1 MKILLVDDEPDI
13 IEFLSYNLKKEGFEV
28 LSASN
33 GMDAIKL
40 AKRELPDIIILD
52 IMMPVLDGVSTCRK
66 MREMPSLK
74 NKIILF
80 LTARGEEY
88 SEVAGFDAGADDY
101 ITKPV
106 KIRVLIARINS
117 LKNRISKGKF
127 TEDEQDVELGEFK
140 ISKDERMVYKSGQG
154 IQLPKK
160 EFEILMLLS
169 SKPGKIFTREQ
180 IYDTLWGSDS
190 IVSERTLDV
199 HIRKLRENIGEEFI
213 KTSKGVGYAFV
224 FDVKE

>member
-1 MKILLVDDEPDI
+1 MKVLLVDDEPDI
-13 IEFLSYNLKKEGFEV
+13 IEFLSYNLKKEGFDV
-28 LSASN
+28 LTAVN

-40 AKRELPDIIILD
+40 AKKELPDIIILD

-66 MREMPSLK
+66 MREIPSLK

-117 LKNRISKGKF
+117 LKNRISKG
-127 TEDEQDVELGEFK
+127 EYNDDVQDLELGEFR

-169 SKPGKIFTREQ
+169 SRPGKI
-180 IYDTLWGSDS
+180 
-190 IVSERTLDV
+190 
-199 HIRKLRENIGEEFI
+199 
-213 KTSKGVGYAFV
+213 
-224 FDVKE
+224 

>member
-1 MKILLVDDEPDI
+1 MKILIVDDEPDI
-13 IEFLSYNLKKEGFEV
+13 IEFLSYNLKKEGYEV
-28 LSASN
+28 LTASN
-33 GMDAIKL
+33 GLEAFKT
-40 AKRELPDIIILD
+40 AKIELPDIIILD
-52 IMMPVLDGVSTCRK
+52 IMMPVLDGVSACRK
-66 MREMPSLK
+66 MRESALLK
-74 NKIILF
+74 NKIIIF

-106 KIRVLIARINS
+106 KIRVLLARINS
-117 LKNRISKGKF
+117 LKNRLYSGG
-127 TEDEQDVELGEFK
+127 TEDGLDIELGDFK
-140 ISKDERMVYKSGQG
+140 ISKDERMVYKNGKE
-154 IQLPKK
+154 IHLPKK

-190 IVSERTLDV
+190 IVSDRTLDV
-199 HIRKLRENIGEEFI
+199 HIRKLRENIGDEHI

-224 FDVKE
+224 ADLKE

>member
-1 MKILLVDDEPDI
+1 MKVLLVDDEPDI

-28 LSASN
+28 LSAGN
-33 GMDAIKL
+33 GIDAITV
-40 AKRELPDIIILD
+40 AKKELPDIIILD

-117 LKNRISKGKF
+117 LKNRLSKGKF
-127 TEDEQDVELGEFK
+127 TEDGQDVELGEFR
-140 ISKDERMVYKSGQG
+140 ISNDERMVYKSGQR

-180 IYDTLWGSDS
+180 IYNTLWGSDS

-224 FDVKE
+224 FDVIE

>member
-13 IEFLSYNLKKEGFEV
+13 IEFLSYNLKKEGFDV
-28 LSASN
+28 LTAVN

-40 AKRELPDIIILD
+40 AKKEMPDIIILD

-66 MREMPSLK
+66 MREIPSLK

-117 LKNRISKGKF
+117 LKNRISKG
-127 TEDEQDVELGEFK
+127 EYNDDVQDLELGEFR

-160 EFEILMLLS
+160 EFE
-169 SKPGKIFTREQ
+169 IFTREQ

-199 HIRKLRENIGEEFI
+199 HIRKLRENIGDEHI

-224 FDVKE
+224 CEVKK

>member
-13 IEFLSYNLKKEGFEV
+13 IEFLSYNLKKEGFDV
-28 LSASN
+28 LTAVN

-40 AKRELPDIIILD
+40 AKKEMPDIIILD

-66 MREMPSLK
+66 MREIPSLK

-101 ITKPV
+101 IAKPV

-117 LKNRISKGKF
+117 LKNRIAKGEYNDDVQDLELGKF
-127 TEDEQDVELGEFK
+127 R

-169 SKPGKIFTREQ
+169 SRPGKIFTREQ

-199 HIRKLRENIGEEFI
+199 HIRKLRENIGDEHI

-224 FDVKE
+224 TEVKK

>member
-13 IEFLSYNLKKEGFEV
+13 IEFLSYNLKKEGFDV
-28 LSASN
+28 LTAVN

-40 AKRELPDIIILD
+40 AKKEMPDIIILD

-66 MREMPSLK
+66 MREIPSLK

-101 ITKPV
+101 IAKPV

-117 LKNRISKGKF
+117 LKNRISKG
-127 TEDEQDVELGEFK
+127 EYNDDVQDLELGEFR

-169 SKPGKIFTREQ
+169 SRPGKIFTREQ

-199 HIRKLRENIGEEFI
+199 HIRKLRENIGDEHI

-224 FDVKE
+224 SEVKK